1 MRFLIYP
8 KVRYRMFLRNTMWNM
23 MKGVF
28 GTELLPM
35 ITPLQGFAM
44 GMYLYRR
51 ALPSAIDTAPL
62 ELCHKINGFR
72 LVGNATRAGT

>member
-1 MRFLIYP
+1 
-8 KVRYRMFLRNTMWNM
+8 M
-23 MKGVF
+23 MKGMF

-44 GMYLYRR
+44 GMYLFYRR

-62 ELCHKINGFR
+62 ELCP
-72 LVGNATRAGT
+72 